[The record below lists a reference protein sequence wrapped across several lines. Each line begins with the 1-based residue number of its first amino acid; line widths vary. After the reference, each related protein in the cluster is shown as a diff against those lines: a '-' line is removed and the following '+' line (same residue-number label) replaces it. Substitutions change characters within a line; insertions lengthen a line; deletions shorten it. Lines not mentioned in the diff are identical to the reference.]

1 MLLWEISE
9 AIFFLIRSDLMTGIY
24 PPQVRVY
31 EVSELSLKFERH
43 LTSEIIDFQ
52 VWFEIFF

>member
-1 MLLWEISE
+1 
-9 AIFFLIRSDLMTGIY
+9 MTGIY

-52 VWFEIFF
+52 VRFEFFSRKFFFKGYLKKSLN

>member
-1 MLLWEISE
+1 
-9 AIFFLIRSDLMTGIY
+9 MTGIY

-52 VWFEIFF
+52 VRFFFFFIILQCFVLFCYEY